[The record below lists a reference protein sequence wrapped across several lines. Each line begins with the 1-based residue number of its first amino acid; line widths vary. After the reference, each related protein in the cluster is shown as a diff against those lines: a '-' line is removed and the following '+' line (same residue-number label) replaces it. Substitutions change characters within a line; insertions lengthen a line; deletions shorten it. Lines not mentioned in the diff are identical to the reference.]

1 MNEEWAQTA
10 EKMKLVKQE
19 VYDKC
24 FSDSDFRNDLLLE
37 PHKTLEEFYELE
49 AGTLDT
55 LKFDFPVE
63 DERMVIPIPPDLGEM
78 ELSDEQLDQVAGG
91 AAFIGIV
98 AVGTIKVAGGVF
110 LIGCQINA
118 SNSSSR
124 RW

>member
-10 EKMKLVKQE
+10 EKMRLVKQE
-19 VYDKC
+19 VFDKC

-49 AGTLDT
+49 AGTLAT

-78 ELSDEQLDQVAGG
+78 ELTDEQLDQVAGG

-98 AVGTIKVAGGVF
+98 AVGTIKIAGSAFMIGVA
-110 LIGCQINA
+110 LNE
-118 SNSSSR
+118 NSPADR
-124 RW
+124 KW